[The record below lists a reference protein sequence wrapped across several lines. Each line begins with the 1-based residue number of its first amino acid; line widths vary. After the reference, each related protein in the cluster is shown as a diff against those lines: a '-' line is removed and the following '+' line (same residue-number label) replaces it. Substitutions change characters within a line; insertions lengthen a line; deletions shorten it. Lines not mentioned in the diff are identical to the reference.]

1 VGFYVK
7 NGLSFK
13 IVNELSPFEEKI
25 FESLTIQILYQGKQP
40 TLLTCGYRSN
50 GVIPNVTQ
58 NQQSERFFAI
68 FDELLFNISQKNV
81 NSYIFLDSNF
91 DLLSLREAGPA
102 AYLNSILSAGFLQ
115 CIKKATRIQNNA
127 STLLDQILVSCRQD
141 SFESGTIGTDV
152 SDHFPTFI
160 LTPHLNQKNGEKTKT
175 YRSFSEE
182 NLQNFKRML
191 SAANWDGVLDSNE
204 VNNAYDAFWSTYN
217 ELYLLNFPLKKMRF
231 NKNIHNIKPFM
242 TKGLLKSRETKKNL
256 YTASL
261 TAKSPPA
268 LQRYRDY
275 KNLYFKT
282 LRAMKKLYYSS
293 KLEEN
298 AKNSKNT
305 SETINEVQGK
315 SKKSDSVNKIN
326 INGVEETDPLKIAA
340 EFNSFFT
347 RVGQQ
352 ISNSIPPVSK
362 APEDCV
368 SYDHQ
373 IQNLRLGNTTPEH
386 VKKSFLNL
394 NQKLVAMFKASRPK

>member
-1 VGFYVK
+1 
-7 NGLSFK
+7 
-13 IVNELSPFEEKI
+13 
-25 FESLTIQILYQGKQP
+25 
-40 TLLTCGYRSN
+40 
-50 GVIPNVTQ
+50 
-58 NQQSERFFAI
+58 

-141 SFESGTIGTDV
+141 SFESGTIVTDV

-160 LTPHLNQKNGEKTKT
+160 LTSHSNQKNGEKTKT
-175 YRSFSEE
+175 NRSFSEE
-182 NLQNFKRML
+182 NLQNFKIML
-191 SAANWDGVLDSNE
+191 GAANWDDVLDSND

-256 YTASL
+256 YMASL
-261 TAKSPPA
+261 TDKSPPA

-282 LRAMKKLYYSS
+282 LRAMKKLYFSS

-305 SETINEVQGK
+305 WETINEVQGK

-326 INGVEETDPLKIAA
+326 INGVEETDPLKIAT

-362 APEDCV
+362 APEDYV

-373 IQNLRLGNTTPEH
+373 IP
-386 VKKSFLNL
+386 
-394 NQKLVAMFKASRPK
+394 